1 MTDKDFN
8 YIADLKERIKEC
20 SKNVNQL
27 NDMILR
33 LQQIPHVEEDG
44 FAIKINEQYMCT
56 PTAIL
61 TKDEVIKLIATIR
74 DAHFAELEKLENEY
88 ENIEVNFGGGSN
100 EHSN

>member
-8 YIADLKERIKEC
+8 YITNLKERIKEC
-20 SKNVNQL
+20 RENTSQL
-27 NDMILR
+27 VDMILR
-33 LQQIPHVEEDG
+33 LQQIPHGDG

-61 TKDEVIKLIATIR
+61 TKDEVLKLIATII
-74 DAHFAELEKLENEY
+74 DAHLTELEKLENEY
-88 ENIEVNFGGGSN
+88 ENIEVNFVGEEN

>member
-8 YIADLKERIKEC
+8 YITNLKERIKEC
-20 SKNVNQL
+20 RENTSQL
-27 NDMILR
+27 VDMILR
-33 LQQIPHVEEDG
+33 LQQIPHGDG

-61 TKDEVIKLIATIR
+61 TKDEVLKLIATII
-74 DAHFAELEKLENEY
+74 DVYLTELEKLENEY
-88 ENIEVNFGGGSN
+88 ENIEVNFVGEEN

>member
-8 YIADLKERIKEC
+8 YITNLKERIKEC
-20 SKNVNQL
+20 RKNTSQL
-27 NDMILR
+27 VDMIIR
-33 LQQIPHVEEDG
+33 LQQIPHGDG

-61 TKDEVIKLIATIR
+61 TKDEVLKLIATIR
-74 DAHFAELEKLENEY
+74 DAHLAELEKLENEY
-88 ENIEVNFGGGSN
+88 ENIEVNFVGEYN

>member
-8 YIADLKERIKEC
+8 YIANLKERIKEC
-20 SKNVNQL
+20 RKNVSQL
-27 NDMILR
+27 VDIILR
-33 LQQIPHVEEDG
+33 LQQIPHGDG

-61 TKDEVIKLIATIR
+61 TKDEVLKLVATLR
-74 DAHFAELEKLENEY
+74 DAHLTELEKLENEY
-88 ENIEVNFGGGSN
+88 ENIEVNFVGESN

>member
-27 NDMILR
+27 NDIILR
-33 LQQIPHVEEDG
+33 LQQIPHGDG

-74 DAHFAELEKLENEY
+74 DAHLAELEKLENEY
-88 ENIEVNFGGGSN
+88 ENIEVNFVGESN
-100 EHSN
+100 ECSN

>member
-8 YIADLKERIKEC
+8 YITDLKERIKEC

-33 LQQIPHVEEDG
+33 LHQVPHGDG
-44 FAIKINEQYMCT
+44 LAIKINEQYMCT

-88 ENIEVNFGGGSN
+88 ENIEINFVGESN
-100 EHSN
+100 EHFN

>member
-27 NDMILR
+27 NDIILR
-33 LQQIPHVEEDG
+33 LQQIPHGDG

-74 DAHFAELEKLENEY
+74 DAHLAELEKLENEY
-88 ENIEVNFGGGSN
+88 ENIEVNFVGESN

>member
-8 YIADLKERIKEC
+8 YITNLKERIKEC
-20 SKNVNQL
+20 SKNVSQL
-27 NDMILR
+27 VDMILR
-33 LQQIPHVEEDG
+33 LQQIPHGDG

-61 TKDEVIKLIATIR
+61 TKDETLKLIATIR
-74 DAHFAELEKLENEY
+74 DAHLAELEKLENEY
-88 ENIEVNFGGGSN
+88 ENIEVNFVGESN

>member
-8 YIADLKERIKEC
+8 YIANLKERIKEC
-20 SKNVNQL
+20 RKDVSQL
-27 NDMILR
+27 VDMILR
-33 LQQIPHVEEDG
+33 LQQIPHGDG

-61 TKDEVIKLIATIR
+61 TKDEVLKLIATIR
-74 DAHFAELEKLENEY
+74 NAHLAELEKLENEY
-88 ENIEVNFGGGSN
+88 ENIEVNFVGESN